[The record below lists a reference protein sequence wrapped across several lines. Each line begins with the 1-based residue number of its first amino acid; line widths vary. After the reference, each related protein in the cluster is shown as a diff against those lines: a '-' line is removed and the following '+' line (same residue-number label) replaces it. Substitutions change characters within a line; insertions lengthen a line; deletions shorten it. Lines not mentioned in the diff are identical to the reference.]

1 MKKVFLTMAV
11 AVAFAFGMTACN
23 NTAEA
28 PVEDTVATVVENTEC
43 CGEHAH
49 AHNCPDSACAAH
61 ECNDC
66 TKKGTDECC
75 KAGAC
80 EGSHEG
86 CAHEGQH
93 EGCAHEGQHEGCQG
107 QHEGC
112 QHAK

>member
-86 CAHEGQH
+86 CT
-93 EGCAHEGQHEGCQG
+93 HEGQHEGCQG

>member
-93 EGCAHEGQHEGCQG
+93 EGCQG

>member
-11 AVAFAFGMTACN
+11 AVAFAFGMTSCN
-23 NTAEA
+23 SNSAESHVEDSVAVEAAECCEAEA
-28 PVEDTVATVVENTEC
+28 HV
-43 CGEHAH
+43 
-49 AHNCPDSACAAH
+49 HNCPDSTCAAT

-75 KAGAC
+75 KAGVCA
-80 EGSHEG
+80 GTHEG
-86 CAHEGQH
+86 CAHEGTH
-93 EGCAHEGQHEGCQG
+93 EGCAHEGAHEGCQG